1 LSVDLSSEVTMRLS
15 IALLAVAVVGVLGGA
30 ALIGLPV
37 LGGAIIFE
45 SLCAGAWAVLRDD
58 GRQAAG
64 QLRGLHAV
72 PSTHEQVLE
81 RYRAS

>member
-1 LSVDLSSEVTMRLS
+1 MKLS
-15 IALLAVAVVGVLGGA
+15 IALLAVAVLGVLGGA
-30 ALIGLPV
+30 AMISLPV

-45 SLCAGAWAVLRDD
+45 SLCAGAWAILRDD
-58 GRQAAG
+58 GRQSPADRR
-64 QLRGLHAV
+64 RGLHAV